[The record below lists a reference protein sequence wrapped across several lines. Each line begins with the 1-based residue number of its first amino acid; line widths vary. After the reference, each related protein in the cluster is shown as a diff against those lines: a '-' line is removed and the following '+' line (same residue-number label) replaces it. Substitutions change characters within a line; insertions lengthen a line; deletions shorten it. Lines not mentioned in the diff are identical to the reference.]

1 MAIPFATED
10 YRISHLVKKEQWPEF
25 GWSRLLVTVNEAATK
40 EYVLGTVLGKVTAN
54 GKYKIA
60 VQTAVDG
67 SQTAAA
73 LVLGKQSIPA
83 TTDTKVLVAIRG
95 PMSVNKAGVFLDST
109 YNDDTKKGVIYTA
122 MEAKGIQILEAV

>member
-25 GWSRLLVTVNEAATK
+25 GWSRLLVTVNEAAAK
-40 EYVLGTVLGKVTAN
+40 EYVLGSVLGKVTAN

-83 TTDTKVLVAIRG
+83 TTDTKVLVLVRDAIV
-95 PMSVNKAGVFLDST
+95 SKAALVLDAT
-109 YNDDTKKGVIYTA
+109 YDLDAEKAVVYA
-122 MEAKGIQILEAV
+122 SLEALRIAVNDAV

>member
-25 GWSRLLVTVNEAATK
+25 GWSRLLVTVNEAAAK

-83 TTDTKVLVAIRG
+83 TTDTKVLVLVRDAIV
-95 PMSVNKAGVFLDST
+95 SKAALVLDAT
-109 YNDDTKKGVIYTA
+109 YDLDAEKQAAYDSLKTV
-122 MEAKGIQILEAV
+122 GILAETQV

>member
-25 GWSRLLVTVNEAATK
+25 GWSRLLVTVNEAAAK

-83 TTDTKVLVAIRG
+83 TTDTKVLVLVRDAIV
-95 PMSVNKAGVFLDST
+95 SKAALVLDAS
-109 YNDDTKKGVIYTA
+109 YDLDAEKAAVYA
-122 MEAKGIQILEAV
+122 SLEALRIAVNDAV

>member
-10 YRISHLVKKEQWPEF
+10 FRISHLVKMEHCPEF
-25 GWSRLLVTVNEAATK
+25 GWSRLLVTVNEAAAK

-83 TTDTKVLVAIRG
+83 TTDTKVLVLVRDAIV
-95 PMSVNKAGVFLDST
+95 SKAALVLDAT
-109 YNDDTKKGVIYTA
+109 YDLDAEKAVVYA
-122 MEAKGIQILEAV
+122 SLEALRIAVNDAV

>member
-10 YRISHLVKKEQWPEF
+10 FRISHLVKKEQWPEF
-25 GWSRLLVTVNEAATK
+25 GWSRLLVTVNEAAAK

-83 TTDTKVLVAIRG
+83 TTDTKVLVLVRDAIV
-95 PMSVNKAGVFLDST
+95 SKAALVLDAT
-109 YNDDTKKGVIYTA
+109 YDLDAEKAAVYA
-122 MEAKGIQILEAV
+122 SLEALRIAVNDAV

>member
-10 YRISHLVKKEQWPEF
+10 YRISHLVKKEHWPEF
-25 GWSRLLVTVNEAATK
+25 GWSRLLVTVNEAAAK

-83 TTDTKVLVAIRG
+83 TTDTKVLVLVRDAIV
-95 PMSVNKAGVFLDST
+95 SKAALVLDAT
-109 YNDDTKKGVIYTA
+109 YDLDAEKAVVYA
-122 MEAKGIQILEAV
+122 SLEALRIAVSDAV

>member
-25 GWSRLLVTVNEAATK
+25 GWSRLLVTVNEAAAK

-83 TTDTKVLVAIRG
+83 TTDTKVLVLVRDAIV
-95 PMSVNKAGVFLDST
+95 SKAALVLDAT
-109 YNDDTKKGVIYTA
+109 YDLDAEKAVVYA
-122 MEAKGIQILEAV
+122 SLEALRIAVNDAV